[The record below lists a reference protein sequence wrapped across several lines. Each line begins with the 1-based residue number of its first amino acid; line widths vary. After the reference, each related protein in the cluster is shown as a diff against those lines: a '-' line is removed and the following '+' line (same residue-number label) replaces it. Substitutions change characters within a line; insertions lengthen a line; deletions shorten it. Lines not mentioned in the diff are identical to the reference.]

1 MEAAVGLL
9 REMDL
14 LMTGETGF
22 LAKSQ
27 GTMRAREDLAS

>member
-9 REMDL
+9 CEVGL

-27 GTMRAREDLAS
+27 GTMRAREDLES